1 MKSFIVFGVLT
12 LGVCSNVAA
21 QDTAAQEKSAAPEL
35 VMYDPL
41 FWKDKLSLKT
51 AQSRKIEEINREFY
65 DGLRRLRQTQS
76 SRSEMKSRLNDG
88 LQERSMKIWATLHNK
103 QKRKLEK
110 IIEQTSFQ
118 GS

>member
-1 MKSFIVFGVLT
+1 MKSVIVFGLLT
-12 LGVCSNVAA
+12 LAVCSNI
-21 QDTAAQEKSAAPEL
+21 AAQEKPGEPEL

-65 DGLRRLRQTQS
+65 DGLRRLKQTQS
-76 SRSEMKSRLNDG
+76 SRSEMKSRLKDE
-88 LQERSMKIWATLHNK
+88 LQERSTKIWATLHNK